1 MKFNIKK
8 PALRDDIK
16 KINEKAAERAKAAYN
31 KRATLRYM
39 ANDFTEVIFKSED
52 NIDLSIDRPKSEPG
66 VTRVKV
72 TDYQE
77 DRLQAEVIRQVEKR
91 DQKTPVTY
99 GDSQVVDSFDE
110 ALEFIK
116 EESGLDIKQM
126 IEDDMVFEM
135 GVL

>member
-1 MKFNIKK
+1 MEFNIKK
-8 PALRDDIK
+8 PALRDDISEL
-16 KINEKAAERAKAAYN
+16 NEKAGERAMASYS

-77 DRLQAEVIRQVEKR
+77 DRLHAEVVRQVEKR

-99 GDSQVVDSFDE
+99 GDSKVVDEFDE